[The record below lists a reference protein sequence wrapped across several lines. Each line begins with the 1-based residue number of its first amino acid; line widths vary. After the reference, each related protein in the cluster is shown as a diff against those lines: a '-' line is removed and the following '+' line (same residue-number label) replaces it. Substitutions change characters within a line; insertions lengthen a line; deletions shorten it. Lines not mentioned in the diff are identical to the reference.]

1 MALLDVTEVL
11 LDPDFMDMGLVCK
24 RYTQTVGDN
33 GRAVNA
39 ETSTPFAGVVT
50 SDKGD
55 ILERIAGGERKKG
68 SITIHTM
75 FRLTAGDGEEII
87 ADVVTWQGRDYT
99 VANVNDYSH
108 FGRGFVAA
116 SCDLKPLAG

>member
-1 MALLDVTEVL
+1 MAQLDVTEIL
-11 LDPDFMDMGLVCK
+11 LDPDFMDTGLVCK
-24 RYTQTVGDN
+24 RSVQTVGDN
-33 GRAVNA
+33 GRATNA
-39 ETSTPFAGVVT
+39 VTATPFAGVIT

-75 FRLTAGDGEEII
+75 FRLTAGSGEESI

-108 FGRGFVAA
+108 FGRGFVAV
-116 SCDLKPLAG
+116 SCDLLPLAG

>member
-1 MALLDVTEVL
+1 MALLDVSEIL

-24 RYTQTVGDN
+24 RSTQAVGDN
-33 GRAVNA
+33 GRATNVVTP
-39 ETSTPFAGVVT
+39 TSFAGVVT

-55 ILERIAGGERKKG
+55 ILERLAGGERKKG
-68 SITIHTM
+68 SIIIHTI
-75 FRLTAGDGEEII
+75 FRLTAGSGEDSI

-99 VANVNDYSH
+99 VTNVNDYSH

-116 SCDLKPLAG
+116 YCDLIPLAG

>member
-1 MALLDVTEVL
+1 MAQLDVTEIL
-11 LDPDFMDMGLVCK
+11 LDPDFMDTGLVCK
-24 RYTQTVGDN
+24 RSVQTVGDN
-33 GRAVNA
+33 GRATNA
-39 ETSTPFAGVVT
+39 VTSTPFAGVVT

-68 SITIHTM
+68 SITIHTV
-75 FRLTAGDGEEII
+75 FRLTAGSGEDSI

-116 SCDLKPLAG
+116 SCDLLPLAG

>member
-1 MALLDVTEVL
+1 MAQLDVTEIL
-11 LDPDFMDMGLVCK
+11 LDPDFMDTGLVCK
-24 RYTQTVGDN
+24 RSVQAIGDN
-33 GRAVNA
+33 GRATNVV
-39 ETSTPFAGVVT
+39 TSTPFAGVVT

-75 FRLTAGDGEEII
+75 FRLTAGSGEESI

-108 FGRGFVAA
+108 FGSGFVAA
-116 SCDLKPLAG
+116 SCDLLPLAG

>member
-1 MALLDVTEVL
+1 MAQLDVTEIL
-11 LDPDFMDMGLVCK
+11 LDPDFMDTGLVCK
-24 RYTQTVGDN
+24 RSTQTVGDN
-33 GRAVNA
+33 GRATNTA
-39 ETSTPFAGVVT
+39 TSTPFAGVVT

-75 FRLTAGDGEEII
+75 FRLTAGSGEDSI
-87 ADVVTWQGRDYT
+87 ADIVTWQGRDYT
-99 VANVNDYSH
+99 VSNVNDYSH

-116 SCDLKPLAG
+116 SCDLLPLAG

>member
-24 RYTQTVGDN
+24 RSTQTVGDN
-33 GRAVNA
+33 GRATNA
-39 ETSTPFAGVVT
+39 QSSTTFAGVVT

-75 FRLTAGDGEEII
+75 FRLTAGDGDEII

-99 VANVNDYSH
+99 VANVNNYSH

-116 SCDLKPLAG
+116 SCDLLPLSG

>member
-1 MALLDVTEVL
+1 MAQLDVTDVL
-11 LDPDFMDMGLVCK
+11 LDPDFMDTGLVCK
-24 RYTQTVGDN
+24 RFVQNVNDRGRAENTQTSM
-33 GRAVNA
+33 
-39 ETSTPFAGVVT
+39 TFAAVVT

-75 FRLTAGDGEEII
+75 FRLTAGDGEDSI

-108 FGRGFVAA
+108 FGRGFVSA
-116 SCDLKPLAG
+116 SCDLVPLAG

>member
-1 MALLDVTEVL
+1 MAQLDVTEIL
-11 LDPDFMDMGLVCK
+11 LDPDFMDTGLVCK
-24 RYTQTVGDN
+24 RSVQTVGDN
-33 GRAVNA
+33 GRATNA
-39 ETSTPFAGVVT
+39 VTATPFAGVIT

-75 FRLTAGDGEEII
+75 FRLTAGSGEESI

-116 SCDLKPLAG
+116 SCDLLPLAG

>member
-11 LDPDFMDMGLVCK
+11 IDPDFMDMGLVCK
-24 RYTQTVGDN
+24 RSNQSIGDN
-33 GRAVNA
+33 GRATNA
-39 ETSTPFAGVVT
+39 VTSTPFGGVVT

-75 FRLTAGDGEEII
+75 FRLTAGAGEDIT

-116 SCDLKPLAG
+116 SCDLLPLAG

>member
-24 RYTQTVGDN
+24 RSTQTVGDN
-33 GRAVNA
+33 GRATNA
-39 ETSTPFAGVVT
+39 QSSTPFAGVVT

-75 FRLTAGDGEEII
+75 FRLTAGDGEDII

-99 VANVNDYSH
+99 VAHVNDYSH
-108 FGRGFVAA
+108 FGSGFVAA
-116 SCDLKPLAG
+116 SCDLLPLAG

>member
-1 MALLDVTEVL
+1 MAQLDVTEVL
-11 LDPDFMDMGLVCK
+11 LDPDFMDSGLVCK
-24 RYTQTVGDN
+24 RSTQAVGDN
-33 GRAVNA
+33 GRAANA
-39 ETSTPFAGVVT
+39 TTSIPFAGVVT

-55 ILERIAGGERKKG
+55 ILERLAGGERKKG

-75 FRLTAGDGEEII
+75 FRLTAGSGEDSI
-87 ADVVTWQGRDYT
+87 ADIVTWQGRDYT

-116 SCDLKPLAG
+116 SCDLLPLAG

>member
-1 MALLDVTEVL
+1 MAQLDVTEIL
-11 LDPDFMDMGLVCK
+11 LDPDFMDTGLVCK
-24 RYTQTVGDN
+24 RSVQTIGDF
-33 GRAVNA
+33 GRAVNTV
-39 ETSTPFAGVVT
+39 TSTPFAGVVT

-75 FRLTAGDGEEII
+75 FRLTAGSGEDSI

-108 FGRGFVAA
+108 FGRGFVAV
-116 SCDLKPLAG
+116 SCDLLPLAG

>member
-1 MALLDVTEVL
+1 MAQLDVTEIL
-11 LDPDFMDMGLVCK
+11 LDPDFMDTGLVCK
-24 RYTQTVGDN
+24 RSIQTIGDF
-33 GRAVNA
+33 GRAVNTV
-39 ETSTPFAGVVT
+39 TSTPFAGVVT

-75 FRLTAGDGEEII
+75 FRLTAGSGEDSI
-87 ADVVTWQGRDYT
+87 ADIVTWQGRDYT

-108 FGRGFVAA
+108 FGRGFVAV
-116 SCDLKPLAG
+116 SCDLLPLAG

>member
-1 MALLDVTEVL
+1 MAQLDVTEIL
-11 LDPDFMDMGLVCK
+11 LDPDFMDTGLVCK
-24 RYTQTVGDN
+24 RSVQSVGDN
-33 GRAVNA
+33 GRATNSVA
-39 ETSTPFAGVVT
+39 STPFAGVVT

-75 FRLTAGDGEEII
+75 FRLTAGSGENSI

-108 FGRGFVAA
+108 FGRGFVSA
-116 SCDLKPLAG
+116 SCDLLPLAG